1 MRQLTRLHGATLQPD
16 GATVFSL
23 WAPDARNVALR
34 LGDGS
39 LHSLHHQDD
48 GWYSARV
55 SCGAGARYRFL
66 IDEQLSVPDPA
77 SRYQPKGI
85 DGPSCVVDPA
95 AFAWQHTDWQGRPWH
110 ESVIYELHPAACG
123 GYDGIRQRLAELQ
136 QLGIT
141 AIELMPISEHPG
153 QRNWGYDGVFP
164 FAPQSSLGTPD
175 QLKRLI
181 DEAHGLGIMVLLD
194 VVYNHFG
201 PHGNYLGDYAKRFF
215 REDLSTPWGAS
226 IDFSRPE
233 VADFFCENALMWL
246 TDYRIDGLRLDAVH
260 AIQDADFL
268 TTFAQRVRDS
278 LPSDRHVHLMLE
290 NEHNQASLLEAGYDA
305 QWNDDGHHA
314 LHVLLT
320 GEDESYYSDFAQDTT
335 IKLARCL
342 REGFIYQGEPDRNGT
357 PRGEP
362 SSQLPP
368 TAFILFL
375 QNHDQIGNRA
385 LGERLINLADHR
397 AIKAALG
404 LVLLCPMIPLLFM
417 GEEWGCEQPF
427 LYFTDHPQDLA
438 NAVREG
444 RRNEFADFKAF
455 ADEQLRQ
462 RIRDP
467 NAPASYLSSVPD
479 RETGNPTLQ
488 EDWLAYYRS
497 LLQARHRHIIPRL
510 PGTESDGTKILG
522 EKAVCACWRLGD
534 GSRLRI
540 ELNLSEHAVQ
550 VSPPDPGS
558 TLIHDYRAS
567 LSRDT
572 GLLPGFSSRAVLD
585 AAT

>member
-23 WAPDARNVALR
+23 WAPDARHVAVR

-48 GWYSARV
+48 GWYSTRV
-55 SCGAGARYRFL
+55 SCGAGTLYRFL
-66 IDEQLSVPDPA
+66 INDTLSVPDPA
-77 SRYQPKGI
+77 SRHQPKGT

-95 AFAWQHTDWQGRPWH
+95 AFAWQHDDWQGRPWH
-110 ESVIYELHPAACG
+110 ETVIYELHPGACG
-123 GYDGIRQRLAELQ
+123 GYAGICQRLAELHG
-136 QLGIT
+136 LGIT
-141 AIELMPISEHPG
+141 AIELMPISEYPG

-164 FAPQSSLGTPD
+164 FAPHSSLGTPD
-175 QLKRLI
+175 QLKQLI
-181 DEAHGLGIMVLLD
+181 DEAHGRGIMVFLD

-201 PHGNYLGDYAKRFF
+201 PHGNYLGDYAGDFF

-226 IDFSRPE
+226 IDFRRPE
-233 VADFFCENALMWL
+233 VVDFFCENALMWL
-246 TDYRIDGLRLDAVH
+246 TDYRMDGLRLDAVH
-260 AIQDADFL
+260 AIQDPEFL
-268 TTFAQRVRDS
+268 TRFAERVRDS

-290 NEHNQASLLEAGYDA
+290 NEHNQASLLQAGYDA

-320 GEDESYYSDFAQDTT
+320 GENESYYHDFAQDST
-335 IKLARCL
+335 IKLARCM
-342 REGFIYQGEPDRNGT
+342 REGFIYQGERDRSGNR
-357 PRGEP
+357 RGEP
-362 SSQLPP
+362 SGHLPP

-397 AIKAALG
+397 AVKAALG

-427 LYFTDHPQDLA
+427 LYFTDHPEDLA
-438 NAVREG
+438 RAVREG
-444 RRNEFADFKAF
+444 RRKEFADFKAF

-462 RIRDP
+462 RIPDP
-467 NAPASYLSSVPD
+467 NTSASYLTSVPD
-479 RETGNPTLQ
+479 RTAGNPTVQ
-488 EDWLAYYRS
+488 EDWLTYYRS

-510 PGTESDGTKILG
+510 PGTESDGTRILG
-522 EKAVCACWRLGD
+522 EKAIAACWRLGD

-540 ELNLSEHAVQ
+540 EVNLSEHPLAVN
-550 VSPPDPGS
+550 PPDLGS
-558 TLIHDYRAS
+558 TVIHDYRAS

-572 GLLPGFSSRAVLD
+572 SLLSGFSSRAVLD

>member
-1 MRQLTRLHGATLQPD
+1 MRQLTRQHGATLQPD
-16 GATVFSL
+16 GATSFSL
-23 WAPDARNVALR
+23 WAPDAHSVAVR

-39 LHSLHHQDD
+39 VHSLHHQDE

-55 SCGAGARYRFL
+55 SCGAGTRYRFM
-66 IDEQLSVPDPA
+66 IDDSLSVPDPG
-77 SRYQPKGI
+77 SRYQPLGL
-85 DGPSCVVDPA
+85 DGPSCVIDPA
-95 AFAWQHTDWQGRPWH
+95 AFAWQHNDWQGRPWH
-110 ESVIYELHPAACG
+110 ETVIYELHPAACG
-123 GYDGIRQRLAELQ
+123 GFNGIRQQLPALHEL
-136 QLGIT
+136 GVT
-141 AIELMPISEHPG
+141 AIELMPVSEYPG
-153 QRNWGYDGVFP
+153 EHNWGYDGVLP

-175 QLKRLI
+175 ELKQLI
-181 DEAHGLGIMVLLD
+181 DAAHGLGLMVFMD

-201 PHGNYLGDYAKRFF
+201 PHGNYLGDYASAFF
-215 REDLSTPWGAS
+215 REDQATPWGAA

-246 TDYRIDGLRLDAVH
+246 SEYRIDGLRLDAVH
-260 AIQDADFL
+260 AIPDTQFL
-268 TTFAQRVRDS
+268 TDLAQRIRDS

-290 NEHNQASLLEAGYDA
+290 NERNQASLLEAGYDA

-320 GEDESYYSDFAQDTT
+320 GEDESYYSDFVRDTT
-335 IKLARCL
+335 VKLARCMQ
-342 REGFIYQGEPDRNGT
+342 EGFIYQGELDRNGNS
-357 PRGEP
+357 RGEP
-362 SSQLPP
+362 SGHLPP

-404 LVLLCPMIPLLFM
+404 LVLLCPMVPLLFM

-427 LYFTDHPQDLA
+427 FYFTDHPEDLA
-438 NAVREG
+438 QAVREG
-444 RRNEFADFKAF
+444 RRNEFAAF
-455 ADEQLRQ
+455 RAFNDEQLRQ
-462 RIRDP
+462 RIPDP
-467 NAPASYLSSVPD
+467 NAAATYLSSVPN
-479 RETGNPTLQ
+479 RGAGNPTLQ
-488 EDWLAYYRS
+488 NDWQAYYRS
-497 LLQARHRHIIPRL
+497 LLQLRHTHIIPRL
-510 PGTESDGTKILG
+510 PGAESDGTQILG
-522 EKAVCACWRLGD
+522 EKAISACWRLGD

-540 ELNLSEHAVQ
+540 ELNLSEHPLK

-558 TLIHDYRAS
+558 SIIHDYRAS

>member
-16 GATVFSL
+16 GATSFSL
-23 WAPDARNVALR
+23 WAPDARSVALR

-39 LHSLHHQDD
+39 VHRLHHQDD
-48 GWYSARV
+48 GWYSARI
-55 SCGAGARYRFL
+55 SCGAGTHYRFL
-66 IDEQLSVPDPA
+66 INDRLSVPDPA
-77 SRYQPKGI
+77 SRYQPKGV
-85 DGPSCVVDPA
+85 DGPSCVVDPNA
-95 AFAWQHTDWQGRPWH
+95 YPWRQHDWRGRPWH
-110 ESVIYELHPAACG
+110 ETVIHELHPAAYG
-123 GYDGIRQRLAELQ
+123 GFAGISQRLPELRE
-136 QLGIT
+136 LGVT
-141 AIELMPISEHPG
+141 AIELMPISEYPG
-153 QRNWGYDGVFP
+153 QYNWGYDGVFP
-164 FAPQSSLGTPD
+164 FAPKSSLGTPD
-175 QLKRLI
+175 ELKQLI
-181 DEAHGLGIMVLLD
+181 DAAHGLGLMVFLD

-201 PHGNYLGDYAKRFF
+201 PHGNYLAEYASAFF
-215 REDLSTPWGAS
+215 DADQHTPWGAA

-246 TDYRIDGLRLDAVH
+246 SDYRLDGLRLDAVH
-260 AIQDADFL
+260 AITDQQFL
-268 TTFAQRVRDS
+268 RDLIQRVRGA
-278 LPSDRHVHLMLE
+278 LPSDRYVHLMLE

-320 GEDESYYSDFAQDTT
+320 GEWESYYSDFAQDTT
-335 IKLARCL
+335 IKLARCMQ
-342 REGFIYQGEPDRNGT
+342 EGFIYQGETSRSGSS
-357 PRGEP
+357 RGEP
-362 SSQLPP
+362 SGHLPP

-427 LYFTDHPQDLA
+427 LYFTDHPDELA
-438 NAVREG
+438 KAVREG

-462 RIRDP
+462 RIPDP
-467 NAPASYLSSVPD
+467 NTAATYHSSVPNRD
-479 RETGNPTLQ
+479 AGNPTLQ
-488 EDWLAYYRS
+488 ADWFAYYRT
-497 LLQARHRHIIPRL
+497 LLQTRHTHIIPRL
-510 PGTESDGTKILG
+510 PGTESDGTHILG
-522 EKAVCACWRLGD
+522 EKAISACWRMGD

-540 ELNLSEHAVQ
+540 DLNLSEHPVAVA
-550 VSPPDPGS
+550 SPDAAS

-567 LSRDT
+567 LSQDA

-585 AAT
+585 PAT